1 LSLNIILKSANNG
14 TLFNNTS
21 TTFAQNKRITFSAA
35 LYNNMT
41 IFSDKNKDNF
51 LNEDLGQGIWDF
63 LIHNWAGIWQNMIHN

>member
-1 LSLNIILKSANNG
+1 MALF
-14 TLFNNTS
+14 FNNTS

-51 LNEDLGQGIWDF
+51 LNEDLGQGI
-63 LIHNWAGIWQNMIHN
+63 